1 MKLNRA
7 RLSWVFVAVAIS
19 APAWA
24 HHSFAM
30 FDNNQSVTLQGIVRD
45 FQWTNPHCFLQI
57 LVADQN
63 GSKEWSVEMSSP
75 ADIYRKGWR
84 PRTLKSG
91 DKVSVTIHPTKDGT
105 TGGTYVSA
113 IGPDGQALFP
123 EKTSP

>member
-1 MKLNRA
+1 MIRA
-7 RLSWVFVAVAIS
+7 SLPRVCVALVIS

-30 FDNNQSVTLQGIVRD
+30 FDNNQSLTLHGTVMD
-45 FQWTNPHCFLQI
+45 FQWTNPHCFLQV
-57 LVADQN
+57 LVADKY

-75 ADIYRKGWR
+75 ANIYRKGWR

-91 DKVSVTIHPTKDGT
+91 DKVSVTIHPTKDGSN
-105 TGGTYVSA
+105 GGTFVSA

-123 EKTSP
+123 EKSSP

>member
-7 RLSWVFVAVAIS
+7 RLSWVFVAVVIS